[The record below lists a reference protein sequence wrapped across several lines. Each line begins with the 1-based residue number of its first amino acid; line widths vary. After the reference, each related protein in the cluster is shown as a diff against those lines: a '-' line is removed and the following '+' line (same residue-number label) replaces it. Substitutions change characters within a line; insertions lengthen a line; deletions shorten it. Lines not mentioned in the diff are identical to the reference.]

1 MLSLQHTVAHCNA
14 LQHTAT
20 HCNTLQHILRMQ
32 SSELKTQILTAT
44 HRTTPQ
50 HTATHRNTPQHTATH
65 RNTPQCTATQHCNT
79 TLQHTEDAEG
89 TTKARTKIFF
99 GKKILQSQLA
109 SQTIHHDCKADLFL
123 PGFFFFVCGQSIQ
136 WQQCFLFHTCPV
148 KSACFSDYGVAT
160 CSRLLKM
167 IGLFCKRALWKRRY
181 SAKETCNFK
190 EPTNRSPPLC
200 IMTVELTLFLTVF
213 FFFRGQS
220 IQLQQCFLFH
230 TCWWPQVKYFS

>member
-123 PGFFFFVCGQSIQ
+123 P
-136 WQQCFLFHTCPV
+136 
-148 KSACFSDYGVAT
+148 
-160 CSRLLKM
+160 
-167 IGLFCKRALWKRRY
+167 
-181 SAKETCNFK
+181 
-190 EPTNRSPPLC
+190 
-200 IMTVELTLFLTVF
+200 VF
-213 FFFRGQS
+213 FLCVGSQS
-220 IQLQQCFLFH
+220 SGSSVFCFIHVL
-230 TCWWPQVKYFS
+230 